1 MMDGRYG
8 PYVKYAKINATIP
21 KGKDPEEITLEEAV
35 NLINEK
41 SAKGKKRG
49 KKK

>member
-1 MMDGRYG
+1 MDGRYG

-21 KGKDPEEITLEEAV
+21 KGQDPEQITLAEAV
-35 NLINEK
+35 NLIAEK
-41 SAKGKKRG
+41 ATKGKKRG

>member
-1 MMDGRYG
+1 MDGKYG

-35 NLINEK
+35 KLITEK
-41 SAKGKKRG
+41 AAKGKKRG
-49 KKK
+49 KRK